1 MTDAGDTKE
10 RDVVAPPRVVAVV
23 GAARGV
29 GRSTMAR
36 NLAAAA
42 ARLGRRVCTLDAAGT
57 ARAEGVP
64 TLGCV
69 VAGRARLDDALVADA
84 DGFDTLTLAGG
95 PGRASATPSDSV
107 VLAYVDALE
116 PRYDLIFVDTPC
128 GAQARALFFAAAATD
143 VLLVVTPDAQAL
155 KQTEAFVRLLAARA
169 SRHELLVLANV
180 CQAPT
185 DAAAIGR
192 ALAPLASRPPHVRL
206 QSLGWVPAD
215 GGFAGARRTRR
226 ALVRATPEAPAARA
240 IAEIADRLVHL
251 PPARAT
257 GGAQFF
263 FQRLLA
269 QGRAA

>member
-1 MTDAGDTKE
+1 MTDTGDTKARE
-10 RDVVAPPRVVAVV
+10 DAAPRVIAVA

-36 NLAAAA
+36 NLAAAV
-42 ARLGRRVCTLDAAGT
+42 ARLGRRVCILDAAGI
-57 ARAEGVP
+57 ARADGMP
-64 TLGCV
+64 TLDCV
-69 VAGRARLDDALVADA
+69 VAGRARLDDALVADG
-84 DGFDTLTLAGG
+84 DGIDTLTLAGG
-95 PGRASATPSDSV
+95 PGRASAALSDSEL
-107 VLAYVDALE
+107 LAYVDALE
-116 PRYDLIFVDTPC
+116 PRYDLLFVDTPC
-128 GAQARALFFAAAATD
+128 GAQARAIFFAAAATD
-143 VLLVVTPDAQAL
+143 VLVVVTPDAQAL

-169 SRHELLVLANV
+169 SRHDLLMLANL
-180 CQAPT
+180 CQAPG
-185 DAAAIGR
+185 DAVAIGR

-215 GGFAGARRTRR
+215 GSFAGARRPRQ
-226 ALVRATPEAPAARA
+226 ALVRTTPDAPAARA
-240 IAEIADRLVHL
+240 IAEIADRIVHL